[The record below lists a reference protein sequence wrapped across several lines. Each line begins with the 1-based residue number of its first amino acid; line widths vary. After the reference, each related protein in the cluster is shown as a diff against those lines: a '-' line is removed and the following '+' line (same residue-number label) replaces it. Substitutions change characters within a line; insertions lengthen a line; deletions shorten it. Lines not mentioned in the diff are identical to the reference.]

1 MVLGMG
7 KERQRGMLVNIYVHP
22 LVKLHK
28 CAFPES

>member
-7 KERQRGMLVNIYVHP
+7 KERQRGMLINIYVHS

-28 CAFPES
+28 CGFPAS